1 MPDQDLTLYAKWEA
15 NIVNYVVE
23 HYQQNV
29 QGDGYTLKESSH
41 ARAAV
46 DSEVTPEVMKYK
58 GFEEPKTEK
67 VTISGD
73 GQTTVKYYY
82 KRNVHTVTF
91 DADSGTFAA
100 EKGGDDSKIVV
111 TGRYGA
117 NITVPKAPARTGYQF
132 LGWDEDVEMTIP
144 DKDLTYKAQWLK
156 MEYTLQFKTGGGT
169 TIEPIKGNYGDKIN
183 APENP
188 TRKGYV
194 FKGWYLD
201 KKFKKKVTVINK
213 GSRGNK
219 TLYAKWKKK

>member
-1 MPDQDLTLYAKWEA
+1 MYERVQSEYAGSGSDTLCKMEA

-82 KRNVHTVTF
+82 KRK
-91 DADSGTFAA
+91 GTY
-100 EKGGDDSKIVV
+100 SHI
-111 TGRYGA
+111 
-117 NITVPKAPARTGYQF
+117 
-132 LGWDEDVEMTIP
+132 
-144 DKDLTYKAQWLK
+144 
-156 MEYTLQFKTGGGT
+156 
-169 TIEPIKGNYGDKIN
+169 
-183 APENP
+183 
-188 TRKGYV
+188 
-194 FKGWYLD
+194 
-201 KKFKKKVTVINK
+201 
-213 GSRGNK
+213 
-219 TLYAKWKKK
+219 

>member
-73 GQTTVKYYY
+73 GQTTVKYNY
-82 KRNVHTVTF
+82 KRKLHTVTF

-100 EKGGDDSKIVV
+100 EKGGDDSKIAV

-117 NITVPKAPARTGYQF
+117 NITVPKAQARTG
-132 LGWDEDVEMTIP
+132 
-144 DKDLTYKAQWLK
+144 
-156 MEYTLQFKTGGGT
+156 
-169 TIEPIKGNYGDKIN
+169 
-183 APENP
+183 
-188 TRKGYV
+188 
-194 FKGWYLD
+194 
-201 KKFKKKVTVINK
+201 
-213 GSRGNK
+213 
-219 TLYAKWKKK
+219 

>member
-41 ARAAV
+41 VRAAV

-82 KRNVHTVTF
+82 KRKVHTVTF

-100 EKGGDDSKIVV
+100 EKGEDDSKIVV

-117 NITVPKAPARTGYQF
+117 NITVPKAPTRTGYQF

-156 MEYTLQFKTGGGT
+156 MEYTLQFKTEKERLFHQSKE
-169 TIEPIKGNYGDKIN
+169 IMV
-183 APENP
+183 
-188 TRKGYV
+188 TR
-194 FKGWYLD
+194 
-201 KKFKKKVTVINK
+201 
-213 GSRGNK
+213 
-219 TLYAKWKKK
+219 